1 MTCYELYMQAI
12 TEHGFAAVVKELNVV
27 SGTAKRW
34 ELLKEVPEQ
43 YRIDLMKLCHMP
55 IDYASMTPR
64 EKNQF
69 FTKDST
75 AKDCVMIVYNVLSNY
90 IDIEEYTFVEPS
102 AGSGNFLQWLP
113 DDTVAMDIESFGN
126 PHIIIQ
132 DFFDWQPDPEK
143 KYIVI
148 GNPPFGLRGQQA
160 LKFINKALTFA
171 DFCAFILPPLF
182 NSDGRGTPKKRIDGN
197 LVYTGPCASNYT
209 YPDNSPVE
217 VETIFQIWTRIE
229 DFGKNVKEKEVP
241 QGFEVY
247 SLSDGG
253 TPGTTRN
260 KDKLQTCNYYLPST
274 CFGVDKIHLYN
285 TFENLPQRRGYG
297 IITKQKEI
305 DSIIEGIDWSK
316 VAFYSTNGASN
327 LRTSLIIHAINSEL
341 NKNE

>member
-1 MTCYELYMQAI
+1 MTCYELFKQAVKEYDFS
-12 TEHGFAAVVKELNVV
+12 TVVKTLNVV

-34 ELLKEVPEQ
+34 ELLEAVPEQ
-43 YRIDLMKLCHMP
+43 YRIDLMKMCHMP
-55 IDYASMTPR
+55 IDYSKMTPR

-75 AKDCVMIVYNVLSNY
+75 AKDCVELTFSLLMEYVDLTEYIV
-90 IDIEEYTFVEPS
+90 VEPS
-102 AGSGNFLQWLP
+102 AGSGNFLPWLP
-113 DDTVAMDIESFGN
+113 ENTIAMDIESFGN
-126 PHIIIQ
+126 DKILIE
-132 DFFDWQPDPEK
+132 DFFDWQPDPDK

-197 LVYTGPCASNYT
+197 LLYSGPCVSNYN
-209 YPDNSPVE
+209 YPYGSPVE
-217 VETIFQIWTRIE
+217 VETIFQIWTRIK
-229 DFGKNVKEKEVP
+229 DFGTNVKEKEEP

-260 KDKLQTCNYYLPST
+260 KDKLYECNYYLPST
-274 CFGVDKIHLYN
+274 CFGVEKIHLYDG
-285 TFENLPQRRGYG
+285 FENLPQRRGYG
-297 IITKQKEI
+297 IIVKEKKVNK
-305 DSIIEGIDWSK
+305 IIENLDWSK

-327 LRTSLIIHAINSEL
+327 LRTSLIIHAINTEL
-341 NKNE
+341 KNE